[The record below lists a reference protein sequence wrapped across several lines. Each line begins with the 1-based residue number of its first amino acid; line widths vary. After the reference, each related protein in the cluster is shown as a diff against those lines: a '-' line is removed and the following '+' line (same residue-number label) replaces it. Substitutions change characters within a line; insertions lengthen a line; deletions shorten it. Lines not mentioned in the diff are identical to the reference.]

1 MLKDIYF
8 LTPEKSCSADAA
20 VLCCVPSACPNDPW
34 PALSERLAGVN
45 INNRQSVS
53 CCNRKPERRSAGLL
67 RAMRCLFAWLLLSV
81 LLAGAGGEP
90 GRMIAAK
97 SQRFCQAAL
106 PRNPSDFD
114 LHLSGSWIPL
124 SKLG

>member
-34 PALSERLAGVN
+34 PVLSERLAGVN

-53 CCNRKPERRSAGLL
+53 CYNQKPEKKIIGLAKNHEVSVGLDSAQCVAGWSRRRTGRQKRRSWS
-67 RAMRCLFAWLLLSV
+67 RR
-81 LLAGAGGEP
+81 GALGVG
-90 GRMIAAK
+90 
-97 SQRFCQAAL
+97 QAAL
-106 PRNPSDFD
+106 HKPGGCPR
-114 LHLSGSWIPL
+114 GQ
-124 SKLG
+124 